1 MNKTAKRLISFLCA
15 AAVLAP
21 SAYAM
26 DIEYYGQNTSLFAE
40 GRNKLHF
47 IGTADGEASNRMAT
61 IFVMMPGKTL
71 EDAQTPE
78 NVAYM
83 KTVSVDFDGNFEYEF
98 GFDKESGVYPV
109 YVLVDDKQIEDNYN
123 YKSRNDIV
131 ALFDKIRNGTVNYSD
146 IEDYS
151 QTLGF
156 DLSVVT
162 KDGYKSTV
170 ITRILEK
177 KNSITD
183 DNASVNIIKNVLMNC
198 AKEFEYLE
206 SVKNASNWSEIPAII
221 TKITELTG
229 VKYNYKSA
237 SKQKVC
243 QKLIDEEFTSA
254 EELKEAFDK
263 AVKGGDG
270 IVIGGGGT
278 VSGSN
283 KVTGGGSTGNY
294 SNVVAP
300 TVKEPSNP
308 NAFNDISDVDW
319 AIKPINYLYSKGMIN
334 GTGDGGFS
342 PNAPIKREEIVKIIV
357 NAFNLT
363 DEEATTTFTDTDNS
377 MWHYKFIASAKAKG
391 IVNGK
396 SEARFG
402 VGENV
407 TRQDI
412 AVMVYNAAVITGKG
426 FTKAKTD
433 FADFGEVDDYAK
445 TAVSSMAGEG
455 IINGMGDGSF
465 APKASATRAQA
476 AKIIYEVIK

>member
-1 MNKTAKRLISFLCA
+1 MNKTAKRIISFLCT

-26 DIEYYGQNTSLFAE
+26 DIDYYGQNTSLFAE

-98 GFDKESGVYPV
+98 GFDKESGIYPV
-109 YVLVDDKQIEDNYN
+109 YVLVDDKQLEDKYN

-131 ALFDKIRNGTVNYSD
+131 ALFDKIRNGTVDYSD

-183 DNASVNIIKNVLMNC
+183 DNASVDIIKNVLLNC

-206 SVKNASNWSEIPAII
+206 SVKDASNWSEIPAILNNI
-221 TKITELTG
+221 TALTG
-229 VKYNYKSA
+229 VEYDYKGK

-254 EELKEAFDK
+254 EDLKEAFDK
-263 AVKGGDG
+263 AVKGVDDF
-270 IVIGGGGT
+270 VTGGAGA
-278 VSGSN
+278 VSGGN
-283 KVTGGGSTGNY
+283 RVTGGGSTGNY
-294 SNVVAP
+294 SNVAAP
-300 TVKEPSNP
+300 AVKEPSNP

-334 GTGDGGFS
+334 GTGDGRFS

-357 NAFNLT
+357 NAFNLN
-363 DEEATTTFTDTDNS
+363 DEEATTAFTDTNSS
-377 MWHYKFIASAKAKG
+377 MWHYKFIASAQAKG
-391 IVNGK
+391 VVNGK
-396 SEARFG
+396 SETHFG

-412 AVMVYNAAVITGKG
+412 AVMVYNAAVVAGKG
-426 FTKAKTD
+426 FTKTKTD

-465 APKASATRAQA
+465 VPKASATRAQA
-476 AKIIYEVIK
+476 AKIIYEVIE